1 MKYQKTRYV
10 LARVLAVIL
19 TLTAV
24 FGLSAP
30 LITQAASTVSVL
42 YRYDGDGTETK
53 NRVGIRSV
61 IINDKKYFDI
71 HDGSVTDRV
80 DPNNQIAFLQAVLQ
94 SGNETDGGTD
104 SLIGQWASPG
114 RADLRQPITNMLLLN
129 AGGGFAKNFTGE
141 ENRTRNGYA
150 DVAYA
155 LSQKEPKSDR
165 KSGKDNTYWTGLA
178 YAKNLKSV
186 RQQAAEEIA
195 S

>member
-1 MKYQKTRYV
+1 MKYQKTRYA
-10 LARVLAVIL
+10 LARALAAIL
-19 TLTAV
+19 TLTVV

-30 LITQAASTVSVL
+30 LITQAASNVSVL

-53 NRVGIRSV
+53 NRVGIRSI

-71 HDGSVTDRV
+71 HDGSITDRV

-104 SLIGQWASPG
+104 SLIGQWASLAEQIYG
-114 RADLRQPITNMLLLN
+114 THNKYAAYVN

-155 LSQKEPKSDR
+155 ALILHDCCKP
-165 KSGKDNTYWTGLA
+165 DNTSK
-178 YAKNLKSV
+178 KNLRVIERVGKIILIGQDLLML
-186 RQQAAEEIA
+186 RI
-195 S
+195 

>member
-30 LITQAASTVSVL
+30 LITQAASNVSVL

-104 SLIGQWASPG
+104 SLIGQWASLG
-114 RADLRQPITNMLLLN
+114 KKTVQEMVMLMLLMHYH
-129 AGGGFAKNFTGE
+129 K
-141 ENRTRNGYA
+141 
-150 DVAYA
+150 
-155 LSQKEPKSDR
+155 
-165 KSGKDNTYWTGLA
+165 
-178 YAKNLKSV
+178 KNLKV
-186 RQQAAEEIA
+186 IERVEKIILMGQDLLMLRI
-195 S
+195 

>member
-30 LITQAASTVSVL
+30 LITQAASNVSVL

-104 SLIGQWASPG
+104 SLIGPKAARSIAPESNRGICARPSPRRTACNGNETNRHG
-114 RADLRQPITNMLLLN
+114 RSLLSSADFPTDRRDIRFN
-129 AGGGFAKNFTGE
+129 G
-141 ENRTRNGYA
+141 NRPTMPR
-150 DVAYA
+150 
-155 LSQKEPKSDR
+155 SR
-165 KSGKDNTYWTGLA
+165 T
-178 YAKNLKSV
+178 
-186 RQQAAEEIA
+186 
-195 S
+195 

>member
-30 LITQAASTVSVL
+30 LITQAASNVSVL

-71 HDGSVTDRV
+71 HEGS
-80 DPNNQIAFLQAVLQ
+80 
-94 SGNETDGGTD
+94 
-104 SLIGQWASPG
+104 
-114 RADLRQPITNMLLLN
+114 ITNS
-129 AGGGFAKNFTGE
+129 KNQNNKIE
-141 ENRTRNGYA
+141 Y
-150 DVAYA
+150 
-155 LSQKEPKSDR
+155 
-165 KSGKDNTYWTGLA
+165 
-178 YAKNLKSV
+178 
-186 RQQAAEEIA
+186 
-195 S
+195 

>member
-30 LITQAASTVSVL
+30 LITQAASNVSVL

-94 SGNETDGGTD
+94 SGNETDGVQEMVMLMLLMHYHKKNLRVIERVEKII
-104 SLIGQWASPG
+104 LIGQ
-114 RADLRQPITNMLLLN
+114 DLLML
-129 AGGGFAKNFTGE
+129 
-141 ENRTRNGYA
+141 R
-150 DVAYA
+150 
-155 LSQKEPKSDR
+155 
-165 KSGKDNTYWTGLA
+165 
-178 YAKNLKSV
+178 
-186 RQQAAEEIA
+186 I
-195 S
+195 

>member
-30 LITQAASTVSVL
+30 LITQAASNVSVL
-42 YRYDGDGTETK
+42 YRYADGAEHEAK

-61 IINDKKYFDI
+61 VIDGKTYFDI

-104 SLIGQWASPG
+104 SLIGQWASLAEQIYG
-114 RADLRQPITNMLLLN
+114 THNKYAAFVN

-155 LSQKEPKSDR
+155 LSQKEPKECSPAGSR
-165 KSGKDNTYWTGLA
+165 RNRFR
-178 YAKNLKSV
+178 N
-186 RQQAAEEIA
+186 
-195 S
+195 

>member
-10 LARVLAVIL
+10 LARVLAAIL

-30 LITQAASTVSVL
+30 LITQAASNVSVL

-104 SLIGQWASPG
+104 SLIGQWASLAEQIYG
-114 RADLRQPITNMLLLN
+114 THNKYAAFVN
-129 AGGGFAKNFTGE
+129 AGGGFPKNFTGKKTVQE
-141 ENRTRNGYA
+141 MVMLMLLMHYH
-150 DVAYA
+150 
-155 LSQKEPKSDR
+155 K
-165 KSGKDNTYWTGLA
+165 
-178 YAKNLKSV
+178 KNLRVIERVEKIIPIGQDLLML
-186 RQQAAEEIA
+186 RI
-195 S
+195 

>member
-30 LITQAASTVSVL
+30 LITQAASNVSVL

-53 NRVGIRSV
+53 NRVWIRSV

-80 DPNNQIAFLQAVLQ
+80 DPNN
-94 SGNETDGGTD
+94 
-104 SLIGQWASPG
+104 
-114 RADLRQPITNMLLLN
+114 
-129 AGGGFAKNFTGE
+129 
-141 ENRTRNGYA
+141 
-150 DVAYA
+150 
-155 LSQKEPKSDR
+155 
-165 KSGKDNTYWTGLA
+165 
-178 YAKNLKSV
+178 
-186 RQQAAEEIA
+186 
-195 S
+195 

>member
-30 LITQAASTVSVL
+30 LITQAASNVSVL

-80 DPNNQIAFLQAVLQ
+80 D
-94 SGNETDGGTD
+94 
-104 SLIGQWASPG
+104 
-114 RADLRQPITNMLLLN
+114 
-129 AGGGFAKNFTGE
+129 
-141 ENRTRNGYA
+141 RTTRLHFYRPYSKVGMKQM
-150 DVAYA
+150 VE
-155 LSQKEPKSDR
+155 Q
-165 KSGKDNTYWTGLA
+165 T
-178 YAKNLKSV
+178 V
-186 RQQAAEEIA
+186 
-195 S
+195 

>member
-30 LITQAASTVSVL
+30 LITQAASNVSVL

-104 SLIGQWASPG
+104 SLIGQWASLAEQIYG
-114 RADLRQPITNMLLLN
+114 THNKYAAFVN

-155 LSQKEPKSDR
+155 LTKR
-165 KSGKDNTYWTGLA
+165 T
-178 YAKNLKSV
+178 
-186 RQQAAEEIA
+186 
-195 S
+195 

>member
-30 LITQAASTVSVL
+30 LITQAASNVSVL

-71 HDGSVTDRV
+71 HDGSKTGRTD
-80 DPNNQIAFLQAVLQ
+80 PTNQLAFLQAVLQ
-94 SGNETDGGTD
+94 SGKDMADGSD
-104 SLIGQWASPG
+104 SVLGQWA
-114 RADLRQPITNMLLLN
+114 L
-129 AGGGFAKNFTGE
+129 
-141 ENRTRNGYA
+141 
-150 DVAYA
+150 
-155 LSQKEPKSDR
+155 
-165 KSGKDNTYWTGLA
+165 
-178 YAKNLKSV
+178 
-186 RQQAAEEIA
+186 
-195 S
+195 